1 MLSAQN
7 YKKDNAPSAAKAQ
20 PQESFTQAAINAALQ
35 KGLTQ
40 AQQNALTNARVAVV
54 GLGGLGSNIA
64 VALTRL
70 GVGHLYLYDFDK
82 VELSNLNRQYYFLSD
97 IGKYKADALAAHLHQ
112 INPYADLHTQVIK
125 VTPENIPE
133 LLGEC
138 SIICEALDAAESK
151 AMLVSTVLS
160 TWQHKKLIAGSGL
173 AGFDIAEK
181 IISKHISKNFYLCG
195 DSESDF
201 HNLPL
206 CGARVALCANQQA
219 LLVARIILGLE
230 ED

>member
-1 MLSAQN
+1 MTTQENLLST
-7 YKKDNAPSAAKAQ
+7 PT
-20 PQESFTQAAINAALQ
+20 PGEINAALH

-40 AQQNALTNARVAVV
+40 TQQDALQNAHVAVV

-64 VALTRL
+64 VSLTRL

-97 IGKYKADALAAHLHQ
+97 IGKYKADALAAHLRQ
-112 INPYADLHTQVIK
+112 INPYAYFHAQVVK
-125 VTPENIPE
+125 VTPDNIPT
-133 LLGEC
+133 LLGDC
-138 SIICEALDAAESK
+138 GIICEALDAAESK

-160 TWQHKKLIAGSGL
+160 TWSDKKLIAGSGL
-173 AGFDIAEK
+173 AGFGKASEIT
-181 IISKHISKNFYLCG
+181 SKRISKNFYLCG

-201 HNLPL
+201 HELPL

-219 LLVARIILGLE
+219 LLAARIILGLE